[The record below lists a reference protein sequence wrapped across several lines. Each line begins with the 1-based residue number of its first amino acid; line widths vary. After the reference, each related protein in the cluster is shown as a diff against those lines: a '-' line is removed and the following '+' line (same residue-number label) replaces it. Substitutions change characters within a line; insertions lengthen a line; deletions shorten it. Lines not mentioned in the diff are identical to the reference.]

1 MKDFLKQELKVGDM
15 VVTVRPQY
23 REFVLA
29 QIIKFTPQKVVVEYD
44 TWYKDS
50 NGNYGKEKFT
60 TNPDFL
66 IKV

>member
-1 MKDFLKQELKVGDM
+1 M

-44 TWYKDS
+44 TWHKDS
-50 NGNYGKEKFT
+50 NGNYWKEKFT